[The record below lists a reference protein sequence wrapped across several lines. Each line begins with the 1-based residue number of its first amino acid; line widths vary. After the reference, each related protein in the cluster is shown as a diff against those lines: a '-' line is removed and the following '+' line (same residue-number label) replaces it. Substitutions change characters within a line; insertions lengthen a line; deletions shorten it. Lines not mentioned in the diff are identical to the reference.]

1 MTSSSPVISRTH
13 TADPPDTT
21 HAISNAPAMSDHATA
36 LIRAKQRVK
45 ERREMNALL
54 GIVSARVQPSHLARP
69 GKGSTHLT
77 VVSQAASHHPHSKQL
92 PSPQQQAVIPP
103 VVYTPPRH
111 EESGLPQT
119 QTSTQSY
126 QRQSLIRGSLL
137 HQSIQ
142 RPTKHNSVSFYTPP
156 LQTVVNIPT
165 LQSVPN
171 RHPADADQFPK
182 SSQLELLQNTIALQ
196 STHLDLVSD
205 ANPTHANASLSKKEK
220 RRIKKTSGGVD
231 EIELIQKPRRIIF
244 RYNSGYTLLHKTA
257 EMYSKLPASLAIFH
271 PLSHSIYAPP
281 TWTQRIRVLE
291 DEGIYVGAPPYMH
304 PYNVKTL
311 NRRLQ
316 ITEENH
322 GQRWIGNGPQ
332 VLIEPDPMQYT
343 HNRYNR
349 PVFTS
354 PAATYGYGNAAINS
368 NTSNATDLY
377 LERQMPIHSSD
388 QSNDLSRPNS
398 TYLLTVDLV
407 SVRFQ
412 DHPLMSLE
420 QRLAG
425 SIVEILNTMREL
437 PFSDSISRSAEIPVD
452 HPSLPNM
459 PHSVQKTESGGVSS
473 AQKFQ
478 GVVLSRLHELE
489 KKERARIAQINDE
502 SIRFRFLQDIQATR
516 LLRDTEAQTDRL
528 LEFKILKAWQ
538 DLKQLRSNSKFLSTN
553 LNLKIIIRN
562 TVDQED
568 NACIDQEVERELCY
582 LKEIHNIEHTRRM
595 RIYQKLYDNW
605 SSQNSEVHQSLLQRQ
620 NGPDRI
626 DPTDPEIVRDST
638 ISRDSNDAQIG
649 NSKQITSNDTTNF
662 EAPGQEPKLKRFH
675 YNRLRLEIVKRMQAA
690 RRPPGSPLLSFIQ
703 DSKNI
708 ITPLAEC
715 SKEEITR
722 RREIDATF
730 FYLRYYYNNK
740 EVMRTVARPVDPSTF
755 TLQFNGIEDLS
766 EAEHLVKAQ
775 PQKTGA
781 KEYSKS
787 VFGIHVSE
795 PPVSMRVEI
804 FEAGVFG
811 DVLSGEVHIPIPSS
825 EDFTETID
833 REMNVSWSM
842 DGSISTSEIPKVQN
856 QRRSDPISFHGPPG
870 HVNLPNLM
878 KYVADMKVD
887 PNDPRNGDILKL
899 KSLVESVSGGCHLSA
914 EPNNE
919 YWKSRSI
926 FRLGLPTWLHNLTLY
941 VGPREDAKQ
950 GKRLVLLAA
959 RFRKEIQMQKPMPV
973 LESDIKEDTYQ
984 VTEKNDCAGED
995 LQASSQ
1001 NLNLISTPSASN
1013 RAEREIHIGFIK
1025 RVRELQLI
1033 RKAKLARPVTVDDFV
1048 REECLTPAPEQR
1060 SSLEML
1066 FAPRRPLNPYRID
1079 RHEAAGS
1086 TISPDHCQIVVQVLR
1101 AHNLPVR
1108 KSAIRQPKPGL
1119 LASHHQ
1125 ADPIATEY
1133 VAPYVEVSFQQ
1144 NTIRTA
1150 TAHSQNPQ
1158 WNETIGLNIDVPDDN
1173 FRPEALCETDIG
1185 TQMLFINVF
1194 DEVIV
1199 DMIHDDRERAT
1210 SIHHRIER
1218 SWLGSLQVPF
1228 STIWEQTRI
1237 NGTFAMKLPAQSLGY
1252 EINSVE
1258 ETHGE
1263 EMSGDRKPLLD
1274 LFITLDPPLLQPPTL
1289 KLLFQSD
1296 EERRLLNHST
1306 LWLSSLAPLKRIV
1319 MATSLDLQGK
1329 TRLICRY
1336 IRPQEPPASLSTIA
1350 HLRRFVSMIP
1360 YMPNRTAF
1368 GCECSLLS
1376 NTREM
1381 IEVGAA
1387 NGVEHA
1393 ILLCNFLLAR
1403 GCNAYVVLG
1412 RGIPEGMTAY
1422 VLVQPPPVE
1431 TPNIFMISQPAATDP
1446 NPLLKNKAETH
1457 SHPMGQY
1464 ETVATDIASR
1474 RWLVFHP
1481 VTGDEHDLNDPHIP
1495 LKEIGCIF
1503 NNENIWANIQIDTS
1517 PLKVHL
1523 RLEDLGGWKPF
1534 FGPQF
1539 RCTDMRSIQPE
1550 KVKFSE
1556 VLPKYLSDLELSLE
1570 AGLISKIEEWR
1581 QDRVTRWN
1589 RMCSR
1594 TFKTLL
1600 MRLESTVI
1608 RGVSISGTLESSPE
1622 LASIGHVYRLH
1633 GFPLNIPFTDL
1644 ASVCSMIQN
1653 TAVHINNS
1661 PGVEFALAVH
1671 CFGYSGNFVSVW
1683 VYFASL
1689 VRNEF
1694 N

>member
-77 VVSQAASHHPHSKQL
+77 VVSQAASHHPHSK
-92 PSPQQQAVIPP
+92 
-103 VVYTPPRH
+103 
-111 EESGLPQT
+111 
-119 QTSTQSY
+119 
-126 QRQSLIRGSLL
+126 
-137 HQSIQ
+137 
-142 RPTKHNSVSFYTPP
+142 
-156 LQTVVNIPT
+156 TVVNIPT

-171 RHPADADQFPK
+171 RHPADADPFPK

-231 EIELIQKPRRIIF
+231 EIELIQNQVPVTSVGVIGYISPIIAL
-244 RYNSGYTLLHKTA
+244 NLCSTNMDT
-257 EMYSKLPASLAIFH
+257 
-271 PLSHSIYAPP
+271 
-281 TWTQRIRVLE
+281 E

-425 SIVEILNTMREL
+425 SIVEILNTMRERKRANL
-437 PFSDSISRSAEIPVD
+437 VDFLTVKIEVLCKEYDEFILSSPFSDSISRSAEIPVD

-459 PHSVQKTESGGVSS
+459 PHSVQKTESEGVSS

-538 DLKQLRSNSKFLSTN
+538 DLKQLRNNSRFSSTN

-568 NACIDQEVERELCY
+568 NTCIDQEVERELCY

-638 ISRDSNDAQIG
+638 ISRDSNDAQIE

-662 EAPGQEPKLKRFH
+662 EAPSQDSTSMRSKQIPPKTHKKSVVYEHNIHSMPIEPKLKRFH

-833 REMNVSWSM
+833 REVRTLQFSGRDFSRDTVETVASQKKEWISGFLQMNVSWSM

-914 EPNNE
+914 EPINE

-926 FRLGLPTWLHNLTLY
+926 FRLGLPTWLHNLTL
-941 VGPREDAKQ
+941 
-950 GKRLVLLAA
+950 
-959 RFRKEIQMQKPMPV
+959 
-973 LESDIKEDTYQ
+973 
-984 VTEKNDCAGED
+984 
-995 LQASSQ
+995 
-1001 NLNLISTPSASN
+1001 
-1013 RAEREIHIGFIK
+1013 
-1025 RVRELQLI
+1025 ELQLI

-1319 MATSLDLQGK
+1319 MATSLD
-1329 TRLICRY
+1329 C
-1336 IRPQEPPASLSTIA
+1336 
-1350 HLRRFVSMIP
+1350 
-1360 YMPNRTAF
+1360 
-1368 GCECSLLS
+1368 
-1376 NTREM
+1376 
-1381 IEVGAA
+1381 
-1387 NGVEHA
+1387 
-1393 ILLCNFLLAR
+1393 
-1403 GCNAYVVLG
+1403 
-1412 RGIPEGMTAY
+1412 
-1422 VLVQPPPVE
+1422 
-1431 TPNIFMISQPAATDP
+1431 
-1446 NPLLKNKAETH
+1446 
-1457 SHPMGQY
+1457 
-1464 ETVATDIASR
+1464 
-1474 RWLVFHP
+1474 
-1481 VTGDEHDLNDPHIP
+1481 
-1495 LKEIGCIF
+1495 KE
-1503 NNENIWANIQIDTS
+1503 NQID
-1517 PLKVHL
+1517 
-1523 RLEDLGGWKPF
+1523 
-1534 FGPQF
+1534 
-1539 RCTDMRSIQPE
+1539 M
-1550 KVKFSE
+1550 
-1556 VLPKYLSDLELSLE
+1556 
-1570 AGLISKIEEWR
+1570 
-1581 QDRVTRWN
+1581 
-1589 RMCSR
+1589 
-1594 TFKTLL
+1594 
-1600 MRLESTVI
+1600 
-1608 RGVSISGTLESSPE
+1608 
-1622 LASIGHVYRLH
+1622 
-1633 GFPLNIPFTDL
+1633 
-1644 ASVCSMIQN
+1644 
-1653 TAVHINNS
+1653 
-1661 PGVEFALAVH
+1661 
-1671 CFGYSGNFVSVW
+1671 
-1683 VYFASL
+1683 
-1689 VRNEF
+1689 
-1694 N
+1694 